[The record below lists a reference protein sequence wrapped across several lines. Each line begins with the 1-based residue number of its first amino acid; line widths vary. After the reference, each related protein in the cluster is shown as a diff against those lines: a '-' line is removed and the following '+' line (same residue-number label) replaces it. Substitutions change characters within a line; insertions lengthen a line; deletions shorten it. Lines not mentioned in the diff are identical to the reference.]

1 MDLLDVGKLLLNT
14 SLNLL
19 ENLGTDL
26 LRLEFFS
33 LALLDDLEARL
44 TSLIDQLEVPVIHI
58 FLDLGVIELSTNTS
72 LCIVQSVVWI
82 FDDSFPGRLAR

>member
-1 MDLLDVGKLLLNT
+1 MDLLNVGILLLNA

-44 TSLIDQLEVPVIHI
+44 SPLVDQLEVPVIHI
-58 FLDLGVIELSTNTS
+58 PLDLGVIELATNTS
-72 LCIVQSVVWI
+72 LCIV
-82 FDDSFPGRLAR
+82 

>member
-1 MDLLDVGKLLLNT
+1 MDLLDVGILLLNT

-33 LALLDDLEARL
+33 LTLLDDLEARL
-44 TSLIDQLEVPVIHI
+44 TPFIDQLEVPVIHVP
-58 FLDLGVIELSTNTS
+58 LDLGVVELASNTS

-82 FDDSFPGRLAR
+82 SDDSFPGRLAR